1 MAQYTNNALQNNSEL
16 VAAKVLNV
24 AISLLTEME
33 QEHLGVSLA
42 LGNHNHFCGWRAII
56 TQLLLHPAFYFL
68 KERSVALVVYNR
80 IERERL
86 NAP

>member
-1 MAQYTNNALQNNSEL
+1 
-16 VAAKVLNV
+16 
-24 AISLLTEME
+24 ME

-80 IERERL
+80 IEREAQCALILRSQQST
-86 NAP
+86 ARA